1 MPFHVFTVAVGVPD
15 ACQELN
21 AFLSSRRILS
31 VQRELIQ
38 NGGGSCWTFCVE
50 YLESRGASKGTRVR
64 KERVDY
70 KQALPPEQFEVFSRL
85 RACRKELAARDG
97 VPAFAVCTDEQLA
110 AMAQAEDLTK
120 AVFDGIDG
128 FGEAKRTKYGEA
140 LIAAHA
146 KAEEGQ

>member
-1 MPFHVFTVAVGVPD
+1 MPFHVFTVPASTPD

-21 AFLSSRRILS
+21 AFVSSHRVLS

-50 YLESRGASKGTRVR
+50 YLDSRGESRGARVR

-70 KQALPPEQFEVFSRL
+70 KQVLTPEKFDVFSRL
-85 RACRKELAARDG
+85 RACRKELATRDG

-110 AMAQAEDLTK
+110 VMAQAEDLTK
-120 AVFDGIDG
+120 AVFGGIDG

-146 KAEEGQ
+146 KPENGQ